1 MQEDFLHYLWK
12 HKKINLTEL
21 ETTDGEPII
30 IKLVGEHNHNS
41 GPDFFNAQLH
51 IGEQLWAGNVEI
63 HVKSSDWFVHSHE
76 QDQAYDNVILHV
88 VWEHDS
94 DVFRKD
100 NSAIPTL
107 ELKNK
112 VSVEALSNYQKLFLN
127 SRNWINC
134 QNDFPTIDN
143 FILENWLERLFI
155 ERLNRKTEEL
165 NSLLLASNNN
175 WEAVLFKMM
184 TKNFGLKINAE
195 SFFSVAHSFDF
206 SIIRKLQS
214 NQLALEALLLGQ
226 SGVLG
231 GEVQGTYFSELKKE
245 FDFISNKFQLNNE
258 SVLPIKFFRLRPSNF
273 PTIRLSQLA
282 MLYGREHNLFSKIME
297 TNSKNEFYELFYV
310 STSTFWESHY
320 TFNTAS
326 KKSKKVLS
334 KAFIDLLLINTI
346 IPIKFAYAKFQGKHN
361 DEQII
366 KLVNEIFAEK
376 NSIINK
382 FNSLKKVATSALHS
396 QGLLQ
401 LKNAYCNKN
410 KCLQCAVGNSL
421 LNRK

>member
-63 HVKSSDWFVHSHE
+63 HVKSSYWFVHSHE

-134 QNDFPTIDN
+134 QNDFPTIHN

-226 SGVLG
+226 SGLLG